1 MDTEKK
7 PDALLENSE
16 SMSHFLE
23 SVENKVAAILSYT
36 RDTDKYLAELKHSL
50 TVFETILGSITNIQ
64 RQLDYQS
71 QSLDQN
77 STFWNLKNSA

>member
-23 SVENKVAAILSYT
+23 SVENKVAAILSYA
-36 RDTDKYLAELKHSL
+36 RDTDKYLAELEHSL

-71 QSLDQN
+71 QIL
-77 STFWNLKNSA
+77 TRTAHFGI